1 MEFLIAAISLGVLG
15 SFHCVGMCGPIALAL
30 PVHHLSTSGKVSG
43 LLLYHIGRA
52 FTYSIIGAVFGVL
65 GMGVVLAGYQQGLS
79 ITLGIIILVGLFLPA
94 AGLSKYLSSSASR
107 FTMKIKE
114 GFSVLFRKRSHTAL
128 FFTGM
133 LNGILPCGLV
143 YMALAGAMATGDIY
157 KGALFMAVFGL
168 GTLPAMFS
176 VTLFSG
182 ISASFRTMVR
192 KYVPLV
198 AGLMACLLILRGL
211 GLGIP
216 YVSPSMSMQNNTE
229 HACCQKSDSESST
242 SNHEH

>member
-1 MEFLIAAISLGVLG
+1 MEFLLAAISLGVLG

-30 PVHHLSTSGKVSG
+30 PVHHLNTAGKVSG

-52 FTYSIIGAVFGVL
+52 LTYSIIGAVFGIL
-65 GMGVVLAGYQQGLS
+65 GMGVVLAGYQQALS
-79 ITLGIIILVGLFLPA
+79 IALGVIILIGLFLPA
-94 AGLSKYLSSSASR
+94 AGLSKYLSTSAAG
-107 FTMKIKE
+107 FTMKIKA
-114 GFSVLFRKRSHTAL
+114 GFAQLFQKRSHSAL

-143 YMALAGAMATGDIY
+143 YMALAGAMATGDVY

-182 ISASFRTMVR
+182 ISSSFRSAVR
-192 KYVPLV
+192 KYVPVV
-198 AGLMACLLILRGL
+198 AGVMACLLILRGL

-216 YVSPSMSMQNNTE
+216 YVSPSMSKQTNSE
-229 HACCQKSDSESST
+229 HACCHKPTSDSEHG
-242 SNHEH
+242 N